1 MAEER
6 GDCNRE
12 MTVFFERILAKAT
25 FASNASKWRKTG
37 PVANPRAEP
46 PPTLPE
52 SLRRPCPDGT
62 VGRKRHE
69 PCSTARGPMPKTEA
83 ELNAFL
89 ADLGISVTTVRHPPL
104 FTVADSQGLRGEIP
118 GGHTKNLFL
127 KDKKDNY
134 FLVTVGEEAVVDLK
148 QIHHLIGAGSRVSFG
163 KPEMLMELLG
173 VIPGAVT
180 VFGLIND
187 TDGKVKVVLD
197 EALMNHD
204 VINGHPLT
212 NEATTSI
219 AAADL
224 IRFVEATGHDPVI
237 LKVS

>member
-1 MAEER
+1 
-6 GDCNRE
+6 
-12 MTVFFERILAKAT
+12 
-25 FASNASKWRKTG
+25 
-37 PVANPRAEP
+37 
-46 PPTLPE
+46 
-52 SLRRPCPDGT
+52 
-62 VGRKRHE
+62 
-69 PCSTARGPMPKTEA
+69 MPKTEA

-89 ADLGISVTTVRHPPL
+89 ADLGISVSTVRHPPL
-104 FTVADSQGLRGEIP
+104 FTVADSQALRGEVP

-148 QIHHLIGAGSRVSFG
+148 QIHNLIGAASRVSFG

-187 TDGKVKVVLD
+187 TTGRVKVVLD
-197 EALMNHD
+197 QALMSHD
-204 VINGHPLT
+204 IINGHPLT
-212 NEATTSI
+212 NKATTAI

-224 IRFVEATGHDPVI
+224 VRFVEATGHDAVI
-237 LKVS
+237 LKVSA